1 MIEKKCLFAMAC
13 FSESAVILIKN
24 MGSFVEIN
32 DTLQIS
38 REQWFPPELNLE
50 EHIKNPYSVEQFEG
64 KIFSFL
70 GKPSV
75 RIYQMPPVRNF
86 LVENRDEKWI
96 YWWMIHILSLEFD
109 YVNKTTS
116 GTYKIIKINT
126 PEEMK
131 QAFLLMDR
139 RPELNY
145 FSS

>member
-1 MIEKKCLFAMAC
+1 
-13 FSESAVILIKN
+13 
-24 MGSFVEIN
+24 
-32 DTLQIS
+32 
-38 REQWFPPELNLE
+38 
-50 EHIKNPYSVEQFEG
+50 
-64 KIFSFL
+64 
-70 GKPSV
+70 
-75 RIYQMPPVRNF
+75 
-86 LVENRDEKWI
+86 
-96 YWWMIHILSLEFD
+96 MIHILSLEFD